1 MCENRQG
8 QELMQMGNGETG
20 NCDKVGIGN
29 NVIAKRAPGNGKNVK
44 TNRAENRYEWQNGK
58 ADKFDKMAK

>member
-1 MCENRQG
+1 
-8 QELMQMGNGETG
+8 MQMGNGETG